1 VTIDQIQAA
10 ILDAIARRDGLVD
23 EAAKLY
29 LSASE
34 AEHAYRMAQA
44 RAYLKVEG
52 KNADERRSQ
61 VDLIVDRE
69 MFERNLSEAK
79 AAGIK
84 EALAAEK
91 DKISAFQTLLRL
103 EMADIDAHRFGQH
116 NQV

>member
-10 ILDAIARRDGLVD
+10 ILDAIARRDELVK
-23 EAAKLY
+23 EAGSLY
-29 LSASE
+29 LAASE

-44 RAYLKVEG
+44 KAYLRVEG
-52 KNADERRSQ
+52 KNADERRAQ
-61 VDLIVDRE
+61 VDQIVDRE
-69 MFERNLSEAK
+69 MRERNLSEAK

-103 EMADIDAHRFGQH
+103 QMTELDALRFGQH
-116 NQV
+116 SG